1 LRTPTTPFI
10 FLRSKVKCQGHR
22 LDMPKFFIG
31 CPVLVV
37 VVVVMDGGGNG
48 DGSSSS
54 SKSD

>member
-1 LRTPTTPFI
+1 MRTPTTPFI